1 MIDPK
6 MLLEHFDEVRAN
18 AQRRKCAV
26 DFDTLAQVYKL
37 VRQMTVEVEELRAK
51 RNKLSK
57 ECKDNPEAREQVRE
71 LKERLSAS
79 EGHLN
84 RLYQHHKLN
93 LLLKPL
99 LVWRLLKNHHLK
111 LMSVRFHKQVH

>member
-57 ECKDNPEAREQVRE
+57 ECKDNPAARDEV
-71 LKERLSAS
+71 
-79 EGHLN
+79 
-84 RLYQHHKLN
+84 
-93 LLLKPL
+93 
-99 LVWRLLKNHHLK
+99 RLLKDVLGRKEAELAKQQEK
-111 LMSVRFHKQVH
+111 LQ